1 MISLKDLH
9 DATLV
14 SLELD
19 WASGDLN
26 FNFRSGTKGSPTVC
40 LTTSGLTLL
49 KCPREYPWGRSVSVN
64 TARAEELDGNML
76 LLVEM
81 QSGDVIEAK
90 ITKMALAL
98 VDSPS

>member
-14 SLELD
+14 NLELD
-19 WASGDLN
+19 WASGDLS
-26 FNFRSGTKGSPTVC
+26 FNFRPSIMGSPTLC
-40 LTTSGLTLL
+40 LAAHGLTLL

-64 TARAEELDGNML
+64 TARADDLDGKIL

-81 QSGDVIEAK
+81 QSGDVIEAIIK
-90 ITKMALAL
+90 EMSLAF
-98 VDSPS
+98 VDSLP